1 MDFKADDN
9 VYILFTLKCCT
20 ITLIAR
26 AANLI
31 IICIMTVSF
40 ASNLLCVC
48 VCLWMRSKPTRKST
62 RSLMYGETLAEIITN
77 GRLPAICEKLF
88 YHFQQQRWEKQK
100 WRLIF
105 RSNFTIP
112 LSVVAYPP
120 NTLIL
125 LATTKWTFLSTDL
138 KTDYKR
144 IQYHIYRVYI
154 VVHKPIS

>member
-1 MDFKADDN
+1 MFISLTLCEMLHN
-9 VYILFTLKCCT
+9 YINCKGSKLDYHLHHDSFFSH
-20 ITLIAR
+20 LIYK
-26 AANLI
+26 
-31 IICIMTVSF
+31 
-40 ASNLLCVC
+40 LCVC
-48 VCLWMRSKPTRKST
+48 VFVRSIPTRKST

-112 LSVVAYPP
+112 LSVVAHPP

-144 IQYHIYRVYI
+144 IQYT
-154 VVHKPIS
+154 